1 MIIKRELFINAF
13 NIYNIGLENGV
24 LIEDDDTRN
33 KINTGGKHE

>member
-1 MIIKRELFINAF
+1 MIIKR
-13 NIYNIGLENGV
+13 IYNIGLENGV